1 MVRQTVEQGEIPPIG
16 PQIWLPPRQH
26 PDEILVEFRNHP
38 HQDHSTLDE
47 RSLIHPPLEA
57 R

>member
-1 MVRQTVEQGEIPPIG
+1 MERQTVEQDVIPPTG
-16 PQIWLPPRQH
+16 PQIWPPPRQH
-26 PDEILVEFRNHP
+26 SEETLVEFRNHP

-47 RSLIHPPLEA
+47 CSLIHPPLEA

>member
-26 PDEILVEFRNHP
+26 PDEILVEFHNHP